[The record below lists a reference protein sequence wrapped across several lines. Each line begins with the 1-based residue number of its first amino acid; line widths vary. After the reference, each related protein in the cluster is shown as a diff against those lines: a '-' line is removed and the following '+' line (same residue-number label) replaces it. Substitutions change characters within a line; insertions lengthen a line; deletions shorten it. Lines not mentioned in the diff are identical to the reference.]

1 MSLSEELEIPV
12 SDIKIE
18 IQRCLLLKDDVRQRL
33 TIVKLGLQNQ
43 RDDLRETQAR
53 HKADLMMHKARLL
66 RETDFEE
73 LEITNKE
80 GREGYVAEK
89 QKAMVQNQRD
99 EIDDIKETLANS
111 EVREM
116 ELKDEYRHYSDRFDF
131 LMKVYDIEGE
141 IDLPDELVQKREKI
155 KKD

>member
-1 MSLSEELEIPV
+1 MSLSEELETPV

-53 HKADLMMHKARLL
+53 HKADLMLDKARIL
-66 RETDFEE
+66 RETDFKEKN
-73 LEITNKE
+73 ITNKE
-80 GREGYVAEK
+80 GRDGYVSEK
-89 QKAMVQNQRD
+89 QRIMIQNQRD
-99 EIDDIKETLANS
+99 EIDDIKETLAQS

-116 ELKDEYRHYSDRFDF
+116 ELKDEYIYYKDRFDF

-141 IDLPDELVQKREKI
+141 IDLPDDLLSKREKI
-155 KKD
+155 KGD